1 MLVQVVWLGIDGK
14 MEGLEIQSQF
24 IWGNEYVYQY
34 QVVFVLQSSWVMMV
48 LIYVCLIVL
57 IEVDRV
63 CWVDIKKNLC
73 FRLDLENMVIG

>member
-57 IEVDRV
+57 IEVDRG